1 VDVAIV
7 RPPCDDEQLEIVKL
21 FSEPTVLCFSADHR
35 LADAEAVSLADVLD
49 EPMIE
54 LVRTPSRW
62 REYWELNDVRGGP
75 PRRIHP
81 EPAVTLTELRYSL
94 LREPVVAAASGSAWR
109 YGLSS
114 PYLRAIPLLDAR
126 PNEIA
131 VAHRRSPPRAW
142 VGEFA
147 RCAREVS
154 EQLVD
159 LVPGG
164 LLIPG

>member
-1 VDVAIV
+1 
-7 RPPCDDEQLEIVKL
+7 
-21 FSEPTVLCFSADHR
+21 
-35 LADAEAVSLADVLD
+35 LAEAEAVSLDDVLD
-49 EPMIE
+49 EPMVE

-81 EPAVTLTELRYSL
+81 EPAVTLTELRYAL
-94 LREPVVAAASGSAWR
+94 LGEPVVAAASGCAWQ

-114 PYLRAIPLLDAR
+114 PHLRAVPLLWAR

-131 VAHRRSPPRAW
+131 VAYRRAPTRAW
-142 VGEFA
+142 VREFA

-159 LVPGG
+159 LIPGG
-164 LLIPG
+164 LISG